1 MDMSIEQSSRTIP
14 SIVSVSRGSA
24 DFDNFTDIIQ
34 SWGEYDIE
42 YIKSIGVST
51 TSGVRMLA
59 FYQADG
65 IKTCPA
71 VKNEQTTECV
81 ISSVQEKLTIITVCL
96 PYGGEVVSQ
105 SVA

>member
-51 TSGVRMLA
+51 TSGVRRLT
-59 FYQADG
+59 FFQTDG
-65 IKTCPA
+65 IHTCLA
-71 VKNEQTTECV
+71 TKNEQTTEHV
-81 ISSVQEKLTIITVCL
+81 ISSVRESLATITVCL
-96 PYGGEVVSQ
+96 PYGGGVVSQ